1 MKITKRDLSILF
13 LPKEVIKEWENDYK
27 IMQSNM
33 IVGESPSFEILIQTM
48 EEIMKIL
55 NND

>member
-1 MKITKRDLSILF
+1 MIN
-13 LPKEVIKEWENDYK
+13 EWGNDYK

-55 NND
+55 NSRSLTNLTV